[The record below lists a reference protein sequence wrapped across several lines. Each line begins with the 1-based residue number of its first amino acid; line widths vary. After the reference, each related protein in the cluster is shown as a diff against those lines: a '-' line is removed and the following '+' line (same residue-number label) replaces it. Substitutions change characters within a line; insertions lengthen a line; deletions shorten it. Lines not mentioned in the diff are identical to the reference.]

1 MDPEDIQQRELRKL
15 MLEVVTPEV
24 FGRIV
29 GKMVELAEAGNV
41 EAWKELNHRLFGYA
55 PADRMSLGCKWAMV
69 AAEHKM
75 RELRESDLIAV
86 AQARNAVLQNRLV
99 ALVAVVALSELPV
112 ARAATEILI
121 ELQSEGL

>member
-1 MDPEDIQQRELRKL
+1 
-15 MLEVVTPEV
+15 
-24 FGRIV
+24 
-29 GKMVELAEAGNV
+29 
-41 EAWKELNHRLFGYA
+41 
-55 PADRMSLGCKWAMV
+55 MV